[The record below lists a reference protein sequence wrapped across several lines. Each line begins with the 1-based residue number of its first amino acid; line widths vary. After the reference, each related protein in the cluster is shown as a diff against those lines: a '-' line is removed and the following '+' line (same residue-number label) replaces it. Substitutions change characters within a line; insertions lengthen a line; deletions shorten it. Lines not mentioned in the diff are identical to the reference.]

1 MFRRDDVWFEFSRLW
16 IMRINNNNDSANTE
30 HIVLNYDAY
39 KFVTALF
46 IFHQMFLGNIQGYP
60 RWGSGEPDL
69 VEDVLVW
76 RGGLG
81 LVDPWRSL
89 PSQTILWF
97 HNSMLSLL
105 LRIFSVEIE
114 QLSKFYGEELS
125 SCRGSFVAFPWL
137 C

>member
-1 MFRRDDVWFEFSRLW
+1 
-16 IMRINNNNDSANTE
+16 MRINNNNDSANTE

-81 LVDPWRSL
+81 LVDP
-89 PSQTILWF
+89 
-97 HNSMLSLL
+97 
-105 LRIFSVEIE
+105 
-114 QLSKFYGEELS
+114 
-125 SCRGSFVAFPWL
+125 
-137 C
+137 